1 MQEVVISQP
10 SCTLLQPSRERETK
24 AALFP
29 CFPSLLEYLRLG
41 GCNSVATQPSGSL
54 NLAFSCS
61 NKCSYLMWAP
71 INTSAIL
78 QSAKAEIWKQCCT
91 VLLET
96 YSMAPCNIFI
106 QTKSLAHKAVVRK
119 VKVFNTRQRATN
131 LYLKTNHIL
140 PVINEILGI
149 FPF

>member
-1 MQEVVISQP
+1 
-10 SCTLLQPSRERETK
+10 
-24 AALFP
+24 
-29 CFPSLLEYLRLG
+29 
-41 GCNSVATQPSGSL
+41 
-54 NLAFSCS
+54 
-61 NKCSYLMWAP
+61 MWAP

-149 FPF
+149 GDISFLTPRKQCYFFFSFEHPVCFKMHTSFQTELAVLKILQ